1 MKETARL
8 ILVLV
13 LICLVAALALSQVYS
28 FTKVPIENALREERL
43 RAIRTVLPS
52 YDNEPD
58 RDVVSVITG
67 TDEEGTEI
75 ITDYY
80 IGRSGEDIIG
90 VAFVASSSAGYS
102 GDIGLMVGVDPDG
115 IITGVEVISHAET
128 PGLGSKIT
136 ESWFLALFPGRD
148 LENTRWAVKKDG
160 GDIDQITGATI
171 SPRAVV
177 EAVYEGLEV
186 FSAHREDILAQA
198 EHEEYNLDEASG
210 EVPDNMSGEMK

>member
-13 LICLVAALALSQVYS
+13 AICLAAALALSQVYS
-28 FTKVPIENALREERL
+28 FTKGPIENALREERL

-58 RDVVSVITG
+58 RDVVSVVTG
-67 TDEEGTEI
+67 TDDEGAEI
-75 ITDYY
+75 VTDYY
-80 IGRSGEDIIG
+80 IGRSGGDIVGI
-90 VAFVASSSAGYS
+90 AFEASSSAGYS
-102 GDIGLMVGVDPDG
+102 GDIGLMVGVDPG
-115 IITGVEVISHAET
+115 GVITGVEVISHAET

-136 ESWFLALFPGRD
+136 ESRFLNIFPGRD
-148 LENTRWAVKKDG
+148 LSNTRWAVKKDG

-177 EAVYEGLEV
+177 EAVYAGLED
-186 FSAHREDILAQA
+186 FSAHREEILARA
-198 EHEEYNLDEASG
+198 EHDELEPDDASG
-210 EVPDNMSGEMK
+210 EVPDNISGEMQ

>member
-1 MKETARL
+1 MKEIARL

-13 LICLVAALALSQVYS
+13 AICLAAALALSQVYS
-28 FTKVPIENALREERL
+28 FTKGPIENALREERL
-43 RAIRTVLPS
+43 RAIRTVLPA

-58 RDVVSVITG
+58 RDVVSVVTG
-67 TDEEGTEI
+67 TDDEGAEIVTE
-75 ITDYY
+75 YY
-80 IGRSGEDIIG
+80 IGRSGGEIVGI
-90 VAFVASSSAGYS
+90 AFEASSPAGYS
-102 GDIGLMVGVDPDG
+102 GDIDLMVGIDTEG

-136 ESWFLALFPGRD
+136 ELQFLDLFPGRN

-177 EAVYEGLEV
+177 EAIYAGLED
-186 FSAHREDILAQA
+186 FSANRGDILDRAGDT
-198 EHEEYNLDEASG
+198 ERDPDDASG
-210 EVPDNMSGEMK
+210 NMK

>member
-13 LICLVAALALSQVYS
+13 IICLAAALALSQVYS
-28 FTKVPIENALREERL
+28 FTKGPIENALREERL

-58 RDVVSVITG
+58 RDVVRVVMGS
-67 TDEEGTEI
+67 DDEGTEI
-75 ITDYY
+75 VTDYY
-80 IGRSGEDIIG
+80 IGRSGNDIVGI
-90 VAFVASSSAGYS
+90 AFEASSSAGYS
-102 GDIGLMVGVDPDG
+102 GDIDLMVGVDPNG
-115 IITGVEVISHAET
+115 VITGVEVISHSET

-136 ESWFLALFPGRD
+136 EFRFLDLFPGRD
-148 LENTRWAVKKDG
+148 LGNTRWAVKKDG

-177 EAVYEGLEV
+177 EDVYTGLEN
-186 FSAHREDILAQA
+186 FSAHREDILARA
-198 EHEEYNLDEASG
+198 EHNEQNPDNASG